1 MKTRILVACSLVVG
15 FVVVSLLAP
24 GCGGGSDSSG
34 GVTNVVTN
42 VVAAPL
48 PAEFVLD
55 SKTVGIAAGGNASTT
70 PAAAPTNGI
79 VTATVTW
86 SGGSNMVAAL
96 YKDGALQAILT
107 DTSPMAVSGHATPG
121 SSWYVN
127 VGNNNA
133 VGFTVNMVVSLVP

>member
-1 MKTRILVACSLVVG
+1 MVG

-48 PAEFVLD
+48 PAEYVLD

-70 PAAAPTNGI
+70 PASAPTNGI

-121 SSWYVN
+121 SVWYVN
-127 VGNNNA
+127 VANNNS